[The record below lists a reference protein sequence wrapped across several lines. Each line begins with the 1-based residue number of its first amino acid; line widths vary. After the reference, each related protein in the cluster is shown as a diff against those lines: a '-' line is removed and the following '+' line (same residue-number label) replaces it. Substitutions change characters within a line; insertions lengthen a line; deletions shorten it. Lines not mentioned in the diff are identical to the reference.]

1 MRLMALRFALGTVI
15 LREKRILLILLGTAL
30 HSCDAEYKQDL
41 YNLRIQIWNNLT
53 LGQSNLLGFLAILIL
68 LRPIIKQCMLGSN

>member
-41 YNLRIQIWNNLT
+41 YNLRILIWNNLI
-53 LGQSNLLGFLAILIL
+53 LGQSILLGFLAILI
-68 LRPIIKQCMLGSN
+68 